1 MVRIFLDFADM
12 SFSGLLVGTSYDRSI
27 GDSNMWGGAN
37 RRCDRR
43 HRNAL
48 FIGATPRRTPARGR
62 GYCPFHA
69 RALHH
74 RTAPNLWLIQRWGV
88 QMEKSLKPD
97 NLLAALPAE
106 LSRGLFAKARTV
118 SLAAGQMLFLAG
130 DEGDG
135 CYRVEDGL
143 LKANVV
149 APAGGERI
157 LAILGP
163 GSIVGELSMI
173 DGAPRS
179 ASVSA
184 LRDSK
189 LSFISRAV
197 FDDFGRSDPQ
207 LYRHVM

>member
-1 MVRIFLDFADM
+1 
-12 SFSGLLVGTSYDRSI
+12 
-27 GDSNMWGGAN
+27 
-37 RRCDRR
+37 
-43 HRNAL
+43 
-48 FIGATPRRTPARGR
+48 
-62 GYCPFHA
+62 
-69 RALHH
+69 
-74 RTAPNLWLIQRWGV
+74 
-88 QMEKSLKPD
+88 MEKPLKPD

-118 SLAAGQMLFLAG
+118 SLSAGQMLFLAD

-197 FDDFGRSDPQ
+197 FDEFGRSDPQ
-207 LYRHVM
+207 LYRHVMIMS